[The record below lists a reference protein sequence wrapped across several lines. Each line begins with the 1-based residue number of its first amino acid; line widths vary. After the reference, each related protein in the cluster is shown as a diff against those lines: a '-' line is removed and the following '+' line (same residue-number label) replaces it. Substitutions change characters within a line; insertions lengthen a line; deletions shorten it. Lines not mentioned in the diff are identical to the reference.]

1 MANEEIT
8 SVETS
13 MNERPKKRTVLGPSL
28 SESLPAKGERVATA
42 TAPGA
47 RTRPAAAGE
56 RPLVPSSSSGVRN
69 RLPMLVNCARKP
81 TRAAARKDW
90 LAKIRGEMKGSG
102 VVRICHANDTP
113 ASAARS
119 RHPHTRKEE
128 RPIVSAWVT
137 PK

>member
-69 RLPMLVNCARKP
+69 RLPVFTEFWPSPATPSCSEIS
-81 TRAAARKDW
+81 W
-90 LAKIRGEMKGSG
+90 LLLEI
-102 VVRICHANDTP
+102 VRSSYTENDG
-113 ASAARS
+113 
-119 RHPHTRKEE
+119 
-128 RPIVSAWVT
+128 
-137 PK
+137 